1 MVGPSNTVVY
11 DTCRADA
18 RTRAPLRREAEAEE
32 SHVGNGG
39 GGETTTHGKKKK
51 REMGDPRGKLD
62 ARSAAA
68 EKAKVRVRGGR
79 ILAS

>member
-1 MVGPSNTVVY
+1 MVGPPNTVVY

-32 SHVGNGG
+32 SQVGNGG
-39 GGETTTHGKKKK
+39 GERPRSTGKKK

-68 EKAKVRVRGGR
+68 EKAKVRVRGGK